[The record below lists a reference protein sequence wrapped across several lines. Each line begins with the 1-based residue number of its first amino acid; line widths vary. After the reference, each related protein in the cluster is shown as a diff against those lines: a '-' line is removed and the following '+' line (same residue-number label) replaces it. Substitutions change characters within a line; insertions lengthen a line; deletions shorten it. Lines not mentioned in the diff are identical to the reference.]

1 MNESGIDVK
10 KGESCSKTAYGYA
23 KKTFLNNKFAKIKE
37 IDFGFSNLIEINDFK
52 IGISS
57 DGIGTKIEI
66 AERMNKYDTLGFDL
80 IAMVCD
86 DLISNGFIPISISNI
101 LDVDY
106 LDEFIVNDL
115 FLGLYNA
122 VNEINI
128 SISGGEIAEL
138 GNRISGYGD
147 KMHFNWCATGM
158 GILHKSLNNPIDGKN
173 IKPNDIIMSLQ
184 SNNFRSNG
192 FSLIRKILFE
202 KFGNNWHNEKYNE
215 KTYGELLLNPSIL
228 YSNIIK
234 EILDNNVLISGI
246 AHITGGGIFD
256 NLLRILKINSLGANL
271 NNVLTP
277 TDFMLHIQNL
287 GNIDNYKAYQLWN
300 MNNGMLFI
308 IDKADL
314 NKTVEILN
322 KNKTGFSIVGVIT
335 NERTVSIKTKNELLK
350 YYY

>member
-1 MNESGIDVK
+1 MNISGIDVK

-23 KKTFLNNKFAKIKE
+23 KKTFLNNEFAKVKE
-37 IDFGFSNLIEINDFK
+37 IDFGFSNLIEINGLKF
-52 IGISS
+52 GISS

-66 AERMNKYDTLGFDL
+66 AERISKYDTLGFDL

-86 DLISNGFIPISISNI
+86 DLVSNGFIPVSISNI

-106 LDEFIVNDL
+106 LDENIVNDL
-115 FLGLYNA
+115 FWGLYNA
-122 VNEINI
+122 TNEINI

-138 GNRISGYGD
+138 GNRISGFGD

-158 GILHKSLNNPIDGKN
+158 GILHKSLNTPIDGKN
-173 IKPNDIIMSLQ
+173 IKPNNIIISLQ

-192 FSLIRKILFE
+192 FSLLRKILFE
-202 KFGNNWHNEKYNE
+202 NFGNNWHNEKYND

-234 EILDNNVLISGI
+234 EILDNNILINGI

-277 TDFMLHIQNL
+277 ADFMLHIQNM

-300 MNNGMLFI
+300 MNNGMLLI
-308 IDKADL
+308 INESDL
-314 NKTVEILN
+314 NQTIEILN
-322 KNKTGFSIVGVIT
+322 QKRIGFSIAGVIT
-335 NERTVSIKTKNELLK
+335 NERTVNIKTKNEILK
-350 YYY
+350 YTY

>member
-1 MNESGIDVK
+1 M
-10 KGESCSKTAYGYA
+10 
-23 KKTFLNNKFAKIKE
+23 
-37 IDFGFSNLIEINDFK
+37 IEINDFK